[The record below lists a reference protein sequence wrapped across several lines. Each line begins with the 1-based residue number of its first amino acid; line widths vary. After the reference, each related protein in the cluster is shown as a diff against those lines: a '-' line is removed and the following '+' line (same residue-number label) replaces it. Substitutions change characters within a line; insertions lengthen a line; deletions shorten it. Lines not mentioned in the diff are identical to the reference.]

1 MQQQQPSQQFLATP
15 DAPLATAAAEAFM
28 VVAA

>member
-15 DAPLATAAAEAFM
+15 DAPLATAVTEIFM
-28 VVAA
+28 AVAA